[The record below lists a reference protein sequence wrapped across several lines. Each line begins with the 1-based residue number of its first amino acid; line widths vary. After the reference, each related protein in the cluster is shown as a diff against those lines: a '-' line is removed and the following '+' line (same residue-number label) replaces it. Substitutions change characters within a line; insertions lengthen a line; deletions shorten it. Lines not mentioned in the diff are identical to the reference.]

1 VNKSYSKIRH
11 IQESNQRLE
20 NRFLNEQN
28 DAGFDRRYG
37 TYDAAVKTSADN
49 RVMVDWYK
57 NNAHTV
63 NTVLQIGTAF
73 IPFVGPFIS
82 VGIGLADAALYY
94 KEGETK
100 KSGLVAILSV
110 LPVAGTLLSKI
121 PTIGPAIVSLGTK
134 GMAALAVK
142 LSTNKTLNAIEI
154 SIVNGLARYAPVI
167 TQEAKVL
174 GQKLLQSYTKLPVPI
189 KNVAKTVVD
198 YGKKKVVSKIKND
211 VVSSVYNNVIPAN
224 PTKAPIPANPTKAP
238 IPANQTKAPVKPVK
252 IAGVSKPI
260 PSNSIFAPKSPVI

>member
-1 VNKSYSKIRH
+1 MNKSYSKIRH

-20 NRFLNEQN
+20 NQFLNEQN

-49 RVMVDWYK
+49 KVMVDWYR

-82 VGIGLADAALYY
+82 AGIGLADAGLYY

-110 LPVAGTLLSKI
+110 LPGAGALLSKI
-121 PTIGPAIVSLGTK
+121 PTIGPAIVNLGTK

-154 SIVNGLARYAPVI
+154 SIVNGLAR
-167 TQEAKVL
+167 
-174 GQKLLQSYTKLPVPI
+174 
-189 KNVAKTVVD
+189 
-198 YGKKKVVSKIKND
+198 
-211 VVSSVYNNVIPAN
+211 
-224 PTKAPIPANPTKAP
+224 
-238 IPANQTKAPVKPVK
+238 
-252 IAGVSKPI
+252 
-260 PSNSIFAPKSPVI
+260 

>member
-1 VNKSYSKIRH
+1 MNKSYSKIRH

-28 DAGFDRRYG
+28 DAGFDRGYG

-49 RVMVDWYK
+49 RAMVDWYK

-82 VGIGLADAALYY
+82 AGIGLADAGLYY

-110 LPVAGTLLSKI
+110 LPGAGALLSKI
-121 PTIGPAIVSLGTK
+121 PTIGPAIVNLGTK

-154 SIVNGLARYAPVI
+154 SIVNGLARYAPII

-174 GQKLLQSYTKLPVPI
+174 GQKLLQSPVGKAVQSPVG
-189 KNVAKTVVD
+189 KAVVD
-198 YGKKKVVSKIKND
+198 YGKKKVVSKVKKD
-211 VVSSVYNNVIPAN
+211 VVSSVYNAAIPAN
-224 PTKAPIPANPTKAP
+224 P
-238 IPANQTKAPVKPVK
+238 TKAPVKPVK
-252 IAGVSKPI
+252 ITGVSKPI

>member
-1 VNKSYSKIRH
+1 MNKSYSKIRH

-20 NRFLNEQN
+20 NQFLNEQN

-49 RVMVDWYK
+49 RAMVDWYK

-82 VGIGLADAALYY
+82 AGIGLADAGLYY

-110 LPVAGTLLSKI
+110 LPGAGALLSKI
-121 PTIGPAIVSLGTK
+121 PTIGPAIVNLGTK

-174 GQKLLQSYTKLPVPI
+174 GQKLLQS
-189 KNVAKTVVD
+189 NVGKTVVD
-198 YGKKKVVSKIKND
+198 YGKKKVVSGVKKQA
-211 VVSSVYNNVIPAN
+211 VGSVYNAAIPAN
-224 PTKAPIPANPTKAP
+224 PIKVPVG
-238 IPANQTKAPVKPVK
+238 PVKT
-252 IAGVSKPI
+252 AGVSKPI
-260 PSNSIFAPKSPVI
+260 PANSIVAPKSPVI

>member
-49 RVMVDWYK
+49 RAMVDWYK

-82 VGIGLADAALYY
+82 AGIGLADAALYY

-110 LPVAGTLLSKI
+110 LPGAGALLSKI

-174 GQKLLQSYTKLPVPI
+174 GQKLLQSPVG
-189 KNVAKTVVD
+189 KTVVD
-198 YGKKKVVSKIKND
+198 YGKKKVVSKIKKD
-211 VVSSVYNNVIPAN
+211 VVSSVYNDVIPAN
-224 PTKAPIPANPTKAP
+224 PTKAPIPANP
-238 IPANQTKAPVKPVK
+238 TKAPVKPVK